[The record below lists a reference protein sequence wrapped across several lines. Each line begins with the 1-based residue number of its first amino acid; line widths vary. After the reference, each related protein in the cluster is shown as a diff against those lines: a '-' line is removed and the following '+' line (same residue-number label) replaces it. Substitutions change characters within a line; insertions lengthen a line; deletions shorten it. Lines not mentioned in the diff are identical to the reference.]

1 MADPNRYTEMVLDGQ
16 EYELIR
22 ARHGLLSR
30 WSIAQKVRGCSYL
43 LFAGS
48 ATVPVMAFLP
58 QSVTETYFT
67 GNPAVTEV
75 AFSALLLL
83 SVACLLVAAV
93 GLGAI
98 SAYQSSLE
106 EISESQAWSLV
117 GFEDIFSGFGFVT
130 GLLGITA
137 TLVLAGLGHAGI
149 GTLESLAAS
158 GVHPYHDEFFLSMTV
173 LTAGGVAF
181 CTGTNI
187 FVVGTFLERLE

>member
-1 MADPNRYTEMVLDGQ
+1 MGDPNKYTEMVLDGR

-22 ARHGLLSR
+22 AQHGLLSR

-43 LFAGS
+43 LFAAS
-48 ATVPVMAFLP
+48 ATVPIMVFLP
-58 QSVTETYFT
+58 PAVSQTYFG
-67 GNPAVTEV
+67 GNPAFSPV

-83 SVACLLVAAV
+83 SVACLLVSAG
-93 GLGAI
+93 GLGVV
-98 SAYQSSLE
+98 SAYRSSLGE
-106 EISESQAWSLV
+106 VSESQAWSLV

-130 GLLGITA
+130 GLLGVVA
-137 TLVLAGLGHAGI
+137 TLVLAGLGHAGLGAI
-149 GTLESLAAS
+149 ESLGAS

-181 CTGTNI
+181 CTGTNV